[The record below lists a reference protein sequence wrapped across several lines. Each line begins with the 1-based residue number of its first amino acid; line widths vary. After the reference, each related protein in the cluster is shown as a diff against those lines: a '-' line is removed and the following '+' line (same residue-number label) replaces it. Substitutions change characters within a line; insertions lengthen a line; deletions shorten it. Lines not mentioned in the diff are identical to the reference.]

1 LRDFQESSERKIG
14 SEIGSFTGGRLFV
27 NEEEEPGEK
36 SAGGKWKYGEPN
48 RNVV

>member
-1 LRDFQESSERKIG
+1 LRDFQESPEGK
-14 SEIGSFTGGRLFV
+14 IGSFTGGRLFV